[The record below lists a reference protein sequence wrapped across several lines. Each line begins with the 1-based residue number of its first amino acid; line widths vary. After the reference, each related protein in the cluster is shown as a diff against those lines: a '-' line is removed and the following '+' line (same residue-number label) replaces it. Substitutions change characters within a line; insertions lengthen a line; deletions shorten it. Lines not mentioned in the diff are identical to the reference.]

1 MKQSQVQGRG
11 TSTPQLLFGTVIA
24 GIILSI
30 LLEVTVQL
38 LPPYYNPL
46 SQPESDL
53 AVGPY
58 GFLMAL
64 NFVVRGIVYL
74 TFLVAF
80 MNVVPKEG
88 QSRSG
93 LILLGVSAI
102 GKFII
107 AFAATD
113 LTPCPQTIHGIIHTI
128 AALVSFFAGTLGVL
142 LLARALR
149 HVSNVRPSP
158 RFLVGLAN
166 VTFVWSVIV
175 IVTIVVSTQIG
186 VWGLLERIL
195 TGLFFLWILLAS
207 LGLWHSP
214 SLEPIRKSGRSEDD
228 PIY

>member
-1 MKQSQVQGRG
+1 MNQSQVQGRRTG
-11 TSTPQLLFGTVIA
+11 TPQLLFGIVVA

-30 LLEVTVQL
+30 LLEVTAQL
-38 LPPYYNPL
+38 LPPYYNPI

-74 TFLVAF
+74 AFLAAF
-80 MNVVPKEG
+80 MKAVPKEG

-93 LILLGVSAI
+93 LILLGISAI

-113 LTPCPQTIHGIIHTI
+113 LTPRPETIHGIIHTI
-128 AALVSFFAGTLGVL
+128 AALLSFLTGTLGVL
-142 LLARALR
+142 LLARALH
-149 HVSNVRPSP
+149 HVSNMRPSP
-158 RFLVGLAN
+158 RFLVGLAWL
-166 VTFVWSVIV
+166 TFIWSLIV
-175 IVTIVVSTQIG
+175 IVTVAVSTQIH

-207 LGLWHSP
+207 LSLWHFP
-214 SLEPIRKSGRSEDD
+214 SEERIFS
-228 PIY
+228 

>member
-1 MKQSQVQGRG
+1 MKQYQVQGRG
-11 TSTPQLLFGTVIA
+11 TSTPQILFGTVIA

-30 LLEVTVQL
+30 LLEVTAQL
-38 LPPYYNPL
+38 LTPYYNLL
-46 SQPESDL
+46 SQPESNL

-80 MNVVPKEG
+80 MNAVPKEG

-113 LTPCPQTIHGIIHTI
+113 LTPRPETIHGIIHTI
-128 AALVSFFAGTLGVL
+128 AALGSFFAGTLGVL
-142 LLARALR
+142 LLARGLR
-149 HVSNVRPSP
+149 HVSNMRPSP
-158 RFLVGLAN
+158 RFLVGLARL
-166 VTFVWSVIV
+166 TFIWSLIV
-175 IVTIVVSTQIG
+175 IVTVVVSTQIH
-186 VWGLLERIL
+186 VWGLFERIL
-195 TGLFFLWILLAS
+195 TGLFFLWILLVS
-207 LGLWHSP
+207 LGLWHFP
-214 SLEPIRKSGRSEDD
+214 SKERIVHNT
-228 PIY
+228 